1 MAYVLAMVLQ
11 RNGSNWKKKERE
23 RNDRFIIGNWF
34 MQLWR
39 LRIPQARNPKIWGE
53 SGKPVVQILV

>member
-11 RNGSNWKKKERE
+11 RNGSNWQKRE
-23 RNDRFIIGNWF
+23 RDDRFIIGNWF
-34 MQLWR
+34 MQFWR
-39 LRIPQARNPKIWGE
+39 LRTPQVRNPKIWGE